1 MYYFVTEKHK
11 ALRQYQCKVYGMV
24 FAINISLP
32 AVMFDMCGVC
42 IVRTYYMIRVCTTW
56 LQRSTRRF
64 GDTSA
69 RFGVWYLR
77 TYHTHLP
84 GSYRSRSDIV
94 DMRWNPDIPL
104 GFARVGFF
112 IHFGFLLVSVG
123 HHDAFVRYRVVIDR
137 ACTRT
142 LSHSSPT
149 PLETTFNQHTYALGA
164 SFFHQLCGAQLM
176 LLSPSGS
183 AYLCGGRLS

>member
-1 MYYFVTEKHK
+1 M
-11 ALRQYQCKVYGMV
+11 
-24 FAINISLP
+24 INNSLP
-32 AVMFDMCGVC
+32 AVSCLIPGMYGVC
-42 IVRTYYMIRVCTTW
+42 FVRTYYTLWLCTTW
-56 LQRSTRRF
+56 VQRSTRRY

-69 RFGVWYLR
+69 RFAVWCVR

-94 DMRWNPDIPL
+94 DMRQNPDIPL
-104 GFARVGFF
+104 EFTRVGLV
-112 IHFGFLLVSVG
+112 IHFCFLFVSVG
-123 HHDAFVRYRVVIDR
+123 HHDALVGYRVVIDR
-137 ACTRT
+137 VCTHS

-149 PLETTFNQHTYALGA
+149 PLETAFDQHISALMA

-183 AYLCGGRLS
+183 AYLCGGR